1 MQKKARLLIYTID
14 GSDEEK
20 TIMDIGPKNGL
31 AGLILVLSTGQP
43 TADGNKH
50 GSTVGESK

>member
-1 MQKKARLLIYTID
+1 VQKKARLLIYTID

-20 TIMDIGPKNGL
+20 TIMDIGPKNRL
-31 AGLILVLSTGQP
+31 AGLILVLSTGQR